1 MVQYIGFVG
10 TNGAGKS
17 AACDYLESIGFVK
30 VSLSDVVREAV
41 HERGLTA
48 TRDHLVETAND
59 LKEKFS
65 QSYLAEEVYDR
76 VSHSLDQR
84 VVFDSIRNVS
94 EVDFLRSKGVY
105 IIGVDAPIEIRFER
119 IQSRQRASDRIV
131 FDTFEAHDDR
141 ENTGQSTGQHFH
153 LALEHCDVVL
163 QNTGALADLQADLDA
178 VIQKATQR

>member
-41 HERGLTA
+41 EARGLTA
-48 TRDHLVETAND
+48 TRDHLVETANE
-59 LKEKFS
+59 LKSLHS

-105 IIGVDAPIEIRFER
+105 IIGIDAPIELRFER
-119 IQSRQRASDRIV
+119 IQSRQRASDRID
-131 FDTFEAHDDR
+131 FETFSAHDER
-141 ENTGQSTGQHFH
+141 ENTGQSSGQHIH

-163 QNTGALADLQADLDA
+163 QNIGDLSQLHHELDMT
-178 VIQKATQR
+178 ILKATKL